1 MLVAATVRKYVYCPD
16 AGVRR
21 VSGGCVSCHGDR
33 VVHRMGLV
41 RLPKLTFQD
50 DAIQEAYDSR
60 LVAGVVDEVVVPTR

>member
-1 MLVAATVRKYVYCPD
+1 M
-16 AGVRR
+16 
-21 VSGGCVSCHGDR
+21 SGGCVSCHGDR

>member
-1 MLVAATVRKYVYCPD
+1 MS
-16 AGVRR
+16 GRR
-21 VSGGCVSCHGDR
+21 SAESEWRVCQLSRDR

>member
-21 VSGGCVSCHGDR
+21 VSGGCVSCHATAWC
-33 VVHRMGLV
+33 MGLV